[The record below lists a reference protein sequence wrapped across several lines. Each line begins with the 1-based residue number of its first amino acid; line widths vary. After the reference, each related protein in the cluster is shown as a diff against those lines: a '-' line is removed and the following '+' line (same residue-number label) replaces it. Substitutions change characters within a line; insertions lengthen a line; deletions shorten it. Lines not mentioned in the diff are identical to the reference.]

1 MVPPSECPVLP
12 FITTG
17 YVKYVVRLQKMSQV
31 LLVMHLWMSGMKE
44 GLLTSMVTR
53 PTGL

>member
-17 YVKYVVRLQKMSQV
+17 YVKYVVRQQKMFQV
-31 LLVMHLWMSGMKE
+31 LLLMDLWKSGMKE
-44 GLLTSMVTR
+44 D
-53 PTGL
+53 